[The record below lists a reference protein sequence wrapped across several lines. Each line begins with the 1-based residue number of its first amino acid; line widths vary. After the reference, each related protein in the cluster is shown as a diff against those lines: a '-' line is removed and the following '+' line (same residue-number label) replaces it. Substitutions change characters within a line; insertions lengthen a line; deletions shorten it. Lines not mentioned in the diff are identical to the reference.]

1 MTTITFR
8 AIVEVLGKPKEHVE
22 ETFKQY
28 VQKLKDDG
36 RYLIV
41 SEEYAEI
48 EPKEEELWSTFVEL
62 EVRTKTLKDLVAFC
76 FDYMPSLIEI
86 LEPEELSISDVN
98 LSEFLSDLQN
108 KLHSVDMIAKQMRME
123 HDSAVR
129 NASIVLRNYIL
140 FLLANKSFASEE
152 ISKLTGVEQD
162 KVEDFL
168 DKLIDEKKVD
178 LKEGKY
184 FLVQN
189 E

>member
-22 ETFKQY
+22 ETLKQY

-48 EPKEEELWSTFVEL
+48 EPKEELWSTFVEL
-62 EVRTKTLKDLVAFC
+62 EVRTKTLKDLVTFC

-108 KLHSVDMIAKQMRME
+108 KLHSVDMIAKEMRME

-152 ISKLTGVEQD
+152 ISKLTGVEQE